1 MKFGFR
7 TPSLKKSFK
16 ARTSGRLKRSVKSNL
31 IPTYGKKGMGYI
43 NNPKK
48 AIYNKVYNKTT
59 VSIFDVGPSKSRQ
72 RDMETI
78 NIPKD
83 KIKFSHL
90 TNLLTLTTIGLS
102 FALVFGKYTSLYF
115 LFLLVSFIGFI
126 IFLIKDIRAYKRE
139 ASLEKERFKNTLLS
153 LSEDMEV
160 KDLES
165 LSLNELSFF
174 TYNSAIDMVNRFNEL
189 INILDTSLDIDK
201 YFSAWDEMEKLVEK
215 MAIVD
220 EEIKVLCTNC
230 DDPLYMRN
238 NFDFEKNRHNK
249 VFVDKLIDKTKEDAL
264 VLKTQRGR
272 DNRLIKMF
280 ENLLSRC
287 DQMDDDVVNYI
298 SFQMM
303 ISQIA

>member
-126 IFLIKDIRAYKRE
+126 IFLIKDSRAYKRE

-153 LSEDMEV
+153 LSEDMEI

-303 ISQIA
+303 TSQIA